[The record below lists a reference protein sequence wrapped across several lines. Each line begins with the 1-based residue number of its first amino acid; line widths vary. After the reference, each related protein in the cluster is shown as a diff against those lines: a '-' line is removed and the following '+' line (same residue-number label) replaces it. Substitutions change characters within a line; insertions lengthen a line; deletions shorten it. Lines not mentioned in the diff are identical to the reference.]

1 MPPKKTINKTNND
14 TKIKSKDIKSDSD
27 TEIEDSNNE
36 DSNNEDSNNDESEN
50 DESEN
55 DESENEGS
63 ENGNK
68 QTKKKE
74 KSKKITY
81 DELIIEINK
90 ISESEIL
97 LENEILE
104 LEKLLNTKNK
114 IKSSLRKNKNKYIS
128 LLSKA
133 HIDDISKVIKNKKK
147 RISNNKNGIL
157 REQPV
162 PLILQKFL
170 NIPENTLLMRPKVF
184 SLLNNKFKELGLK
197 HGQET
202 ILDKK
207 TAKLFEL
214 NEGHVIKFTECQKF
228 LADIYEKANS
238 KNHEV
243 TL

>member
-1 MPPKKTINKTNND
+1 MPPKKVNKSDANKNEEE
-14 TKIKSKDIKSDSD
+14 IKSDSD
-27 TEIEDSNNE
+27 TEIEESDVEESDVEESDVEESDVEESDLE
-36 DSNNEDSNNDESEN
+36 DKD
-50 DESEN
+50 
-55 DESENEGS
+55 
-63 ENGNK
+63 K
-68 QTKKKE
+68 KKKE
-74 KSKKITY
+74 KTKKLTF
-81 DELIIEINK
+81 DELIVEINN
-90 ISESEIL
+90 ISDLEVN

-114 IKSSLRKNKNKYIS
+114 SKSLFRKNKNKLIA
-128 LLSKA
+128 LLPKA
-133 HIDDISKVIKNKKK
+133 HIDDINKVIKNKKK
-147 RISNNKNGIL
+147 RTSNNKNGIL

-162 PLILQKFL
+162 PPILQKFL
-170 NIPENTLLMRPKVF
+170 NIPENALLMRPKVF

-197 HGQET
+197 KGQET

-238 KNHEV
+238 KTNEV